1 MTADAPVLSAR
12 EHAADRDAPY
22 VDAQGNPGPGRWYIV
37 PDRRLRNDG
46 VSLLTLYPY
55 QTYRLTHDGTRWLIS
70 AEHENPHRYLV
81 DDTLTCTS
89 SLPGAQAQIKLE
101 AGREYEI
108 AQDDAH
114 GAWRVRERV
123 TETA

>member
-12 EHAADRDAPY
+12 EYAADRDAPY

-37 PDRRLRNDG
+37 PGRRLRNDG
-46 VSLLTLYPY
+46 VSLLTLYPH
-55 QTYRLTHDGTRWLIS
+55 QTYRLTHNGTGWLLA

-81 DDTLTCTS
+81 DDALTCIS
-89 SLPGAQAQIKLE
+89 SLPGAHAQIKLE

-108 AQDDAH
+108 AQDGEY

-123 TETA
+123 AERA